1 MEKAYRVIVECYDKN
16 SPKNVVSQCSVLE
29 GDINKPTN
37 CMDFTIG
44 IEKQIALLQRVQDY
58 VLLEKASL
66 LNQEEKMCPSC
77 NNRLAKFGKHISTI
91 HDVLTDHEVQIQRL
105 KCNKCKYEEP
115 STVRTIL
122 HGTLSGDLVKVQASL
137 GADHT
142 YRESE
147 KILEIFSQK
156 ERQVNNHDRV
166 RHVVESVG
174 KVIKQM
180 NQDEKEII
188 KVNPA
193 PELILNVDGGHIK
206 TVEDKRS
213 LEAMVSVVYRP
224 DALETNKRGTRNY
237 LSSKN
242 CAASIKD
249 DGQEQMISS
258 TIIAALKQG
267 LNEKTHITALCDGA
281 DNCWKIAESLA
292 PLCGK
297 ITYILDWFHISMK
310 MENIALPEA
319 LKSKFIRVKWHLWRG
334 NIDRALVRL
343 DELEILASD
352 KKEKDKI
359 TKFSVYIQNNTSR
372 IIDYRKRKND
382 GFVFTSNLAEST
394 VESLI
399 NKRCKGQQHMR
410 WSREGLD
417 PLLQLRATI
426 HSDEWAE
433 KWRSAVLSAAA

>member
-1 MEKAYRVIVECYDKN
+1 
-16 SPKNVVSQCSVLE
+16 LL
-29 GDINKPTN
+29 
-37 CMDFTIG
+37 F
-44 IEKQIALLQRVQDY
+44 KQFYLQNWNAPVQDY

-206 TVEDKRS
+206 TVED
-213 LEAMVSVVYRP
+213 
-224 DALETNKRGTRNY
+224 
-237 LSSKN
+237 
-242 CAASIKD
+242 I
-249 DGQEQMISS
+249 
-258 TIIAALKQG
+258 
-267 LNEKTHITALCDGA
+267 
-281 DNCWKIAESLA
+281 
-292 PLCGK
+292 
-297 ITYILDWFHISMK
+297 
-310 MENIALPEA
+310 
-319 LKSKFIRVKWHLWRG
+319 
-334 NIDRALVRL
+334 
-343 DELEILASD
+343 
-352 KKEKDKI
+352 
-359 TKFSVYIQNNTSR
+359 
-372 IIDYRKRKND
+372 
-382 GFVFTSNLAEST
+382 
-394 VESLI
+394 SLI
-399 NKRCKGQQHMR
+399 H
-410 WSREGLD
+410 
-417 PLLQLRATI
+417 I
-426 HSDEWAE
+426 
-433 KWRSAVLSAAA
+433 